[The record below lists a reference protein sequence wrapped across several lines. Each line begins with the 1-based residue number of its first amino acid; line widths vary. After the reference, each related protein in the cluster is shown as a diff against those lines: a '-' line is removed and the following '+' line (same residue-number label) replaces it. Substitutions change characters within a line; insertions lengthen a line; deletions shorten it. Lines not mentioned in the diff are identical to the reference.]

1 MSKLQ
6 AKKRE
11 GFTRAALTE
20 IRTAG
25 GFPAVVYGKGVE
37 STPVSI
43 EESAFIKTIREVG
56 RNGLI
61 SLDVDGSTYDV
72 VLQEYQQ
79 DPLKGHVVH
88 ADFLSVDRSSEITSQ
103 VRVDLEGEA
112 AGSKEGG
119 VVQQPLHELTV
130 TAKVSAFPENVTV
143 DVSELNIGDSI
154 TVGDIR
160 SKHDF
165 TIENADEES
174 IVSILPPQKLEEE
187 TDAGEE
193 EASSDEEVPATEE
206 AAE

>member
-1 MSKLQ
+1 M
-6 AKKRE
+6 
-11 GFTRAALTE
+11 
-20 IRTAG
+20 
-25 GFPAVVYGKGVE
+25 E

-112 AGSKEGG
+112 VGSKEGG

-130 TAKVSAFPENVTV
+130 TATNRRHEYYVEKET
-143 DVSELNIGDSI
+143 
-154 TVGDIR
+154 TRVGDAPDR
-160 SKHDF
+160 TARG
-165 TIENADEES
+165 TIQHFS
-174 IVSILPPQKLEEE
+174 
-187 TDAGEE
+187 T
-193 EASSDEEVPATEE
+193 T
-206 AAE
+206 